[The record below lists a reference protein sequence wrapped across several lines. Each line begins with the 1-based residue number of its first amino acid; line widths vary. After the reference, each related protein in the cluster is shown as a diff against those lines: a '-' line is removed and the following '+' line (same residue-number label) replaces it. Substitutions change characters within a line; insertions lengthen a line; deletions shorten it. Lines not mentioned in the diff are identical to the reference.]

1 MRLLYQRC
9 WFITLELWRVYLT
22 YHIAKINI
30 MNVSNIVQISR
41 CRLKWINNISLHIIR
56 LIQHKVALIAKQEYI
71 SNHGSTISVKG
82 IPNPCLY
89 SLVPNRIKM
98 LSNKKV
104 NVSHTFWHDHA
115 WYFLGFSEVKKCI
128 SIITC
133 KGRRAYSLEGS
144 FNKINNFIFY

>member
-71 SNHGSTISVKG
+71 SNQGSTISVKG
-82 IPNPCLY
+82 IPNPHLY
-89 SLVPNRIKM
+89 SLVPNQIKM

-115 WYFLGFSEVKKCI
+115 WYFLGFSEVKKMHFYHYMQGKE
-128 SIITC
+128 SLLS
-133 KGRRAYSLEGS
+133 GR
-144 FNKINNFIFY
+144 FFQ